1 MGDPVMEKVL
11 QAQER
16 FVHDDAL
23 WTKYMLR
30 EKAIRDYNSDIKEA
44 HETGFAQGME
54 LGEAQGV
61 EKGVTKNRLETA
73 LAMLQDGVPLDLI
86 TKYTALSPDD
96 LVSLAKEY
104 HIDT

>member
-1 MGDPVMEKVL
+1 MEKVL

-44 HETGFAQGME
+44 HETGFAQG
-54 LGEAQGV
+54 
-61 EKGVTKNRLETA
+61 VTKTA

-104 HIDT
+104 HIEI